1 MHYPFWD
8 VGIGYGILMAAIAV
22 PHVFVSHFAIGGGL
36 YLVLAERA
44 ARKAGDDR
52 RLGYLE
58 RLSRFFVL
66 VTLVFGA
73 LTGVGIWF
81 IIGLLNPTA
90 TEALIHTFVW
100 GWAIEWTFFIVE
112 ILAAALYY
120 YGWQRMEPRDHM
132 VLGWI
137 YFAAAW
143 LSLFVINGIITFML
157 TPGRWLQTGSF
168 LDGFFN
174 PTFWPSL
181 VFRTGVCIML
191 AGLFSLLVA
200 VREEPPEFTARL
212 VRRNSVWGITGLVI
226 MAPSFYWYWR
236 AIPGQITSTA
246 VQSMT
251 TPIFSIQL
259 SYWLAAL
266 IAVSL
271 AVFGLLLPKR
281 LHFSVAVVVM
291 ALGLGWFGT
300 FEWFRE
306 SIRKPF
312 IVSGYMYGNA
322 LEVARE
328 PTYRKDGYLRVIS
341 YTTGDDAADLFR
353 HACRSCHTMEGH
365 KALKPAFDGT
375 DAAFI
380 AAIVKSTHLLR
391 GNMPPFWG
399 SAQDASLIAAHIQRR
414 IDTRHLGEIYR
425 LQGIEL
431 GRKVYDIRCA
441 GCHQIGGATDKTGS
455 IAGLT
460 DSDYETVLD
469 MASELGEGM
478 PAFTGDAV
486 ERAALIQYFRTLN
499 QGGDK

>member
-8 VGIGYGILMAAIAV
+8 TGIGYGILMAAVAV

-44 ARKAGDDR
+44 ARKAGDER

-120 YGWQRMEPRDHM
+120 YGWRRMTTRDHM
-132 VLGWI
+132 ILGWI

-168 LDGFFN
+168 WDGFFN

-181 VFRTGVCIML
+181 AFRTGVCIML

-200 VREEPPEFTARL
+200 AREKPPEFKALL
-212 VRRNSVWGITGLVI
+212 VRHNSVWGITGLVI

-246 VQSMT
+246 VQSMA
-251 TPIFSIQL
+251 TPIYSIQL
-259 SYWLAAL
+259 SYWLAGL

-271 AVFGLLLPKR
+271 ILFGLLLPKR
-281 LHFSVAVVVM
+281 LHISVAAVLM

-322 LEVARE
+322 VEVARE
-328 PTYRKDGYLRVIS
+328 PGYRKDGYLQLIS
-341 YTTGDDAADLFR
+341 FTTGDDAADLFR
-353 HACRSCHTMEGH
+353 HACRSCHTIEGYNP
-365 KALKPAFDGT
+365 LKPAFDGMDT
-375 DAAFI
+375 AFI

-399 SAQDASLIAAHIQRR
+399 SSRDADLIAAHIQGRV
-414 IDTRHLGEIYR
+414 DTRHLSEIYG
-425 LQGIEL
+425 LQGTAL
-431 GRKVYDIRCA
+431 GRKVYDVRCA
-441 GCHQIGGATDKTGS
+441 CCHQVGGTTDKTDS
-455 IAGLT
+455 LAGLS

-478 PAFTGDAV
+478 PAFTGGAV

-499 QGGDK
+499 QGGTK